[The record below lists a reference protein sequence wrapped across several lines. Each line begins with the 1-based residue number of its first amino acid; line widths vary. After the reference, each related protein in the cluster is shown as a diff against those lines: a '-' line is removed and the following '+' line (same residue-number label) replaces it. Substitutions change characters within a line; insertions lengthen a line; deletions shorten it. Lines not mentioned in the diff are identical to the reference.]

1 MGKQYEELGI
11 TDAFMFA
18 KVMSNKEICKPV
30 LEQILNIKIRD
41 IEYLD
46 YEETIQIAP
55 GSKSIRLDIY
65 VEDDKNTVF
74 NLEMQTTNYEELPKR
89 SRYYQDIIG
98 LKLIEKGQ
106 SYDILK
112 TSYVIFICTFDFFEK
127 NRSIYEFENICVDD
141 SDIKLNDGT
150 HKIFLNTK
158 GNRDGISEELQM
170 LLDYFDGR
178 EPESQLAKDIDRKV
192 FEARNNK
199 QWRREYMSYQM
210 ELDRQYRN
218 GREEGIKEG
227 MEKGSEL
234 ATENIN
240 KLLKILIVEKKY
252 DEIEKIS
259 ENKEYQKELMKKY
272 NVKKEITYKL
282 QKGVSVATSTPTIYI
297 VDKEGKIQFVTDEIS
312 QMLTKLYDLQYEKE
326 EIIRQMADN
335 YLKEKYQSG
344 EKPLLVYFAMDGCSD
359 CEAANPIIEGEKIQ
373 DKYQVVTIYREKDKG
388 KEIIDTYSL
397 LKRVY
402 EITWYPSFVI
412 LDKETRIIGETPLQ
426 ELETL
431 LL

>member
-1 MGKQYEELGI
+1 MLTIISESINIYLNKKVREDKSVSKKYEELGI

-89 SRYYQDIIG
+89 SRYYQDIID

-158 GNRDGISEELQM
+158 GNRDGISKELQM

-210 ELDRQYRN
+210 ELDKQFRN
-218 GREEGIKEG
+218 GREEG
-227 MEKGSEL
+227 MD
-234 ATENIN
+234 NIS
-240 KLLKILIVEKKY
+240 KLLKLLVSEKKY
-252 DEIEKIS
+252 DEIEKNEYS
-259 ENKEYQKELMKKY
+259 E
-272 NVKKEITYKL
+272 
-282 QKGVSVATSTPTIYI
+282 VSLNEVSR
-297 VDKEGKIQFVTDEIS
+297 D
-312 QMLTKLYDLQYEKE
+312 
-326 EIIRQMADN
+326 
-335 YLKEKYQSG
+335 
-344 EKPLLVYFAMDGCSD
+344 
-359 CEAANPIIEGEKIQ
+359 
-373 DKYQVVTIYREKDKG
+373 
-388 KEIIDTYSL
+388 
-397 LKRVY
+397 
-402 EITWYPSFVI
+402 
-412 LDKETRIIGETPLQ
+412 
-426 ELETL
+426 
-431 LL
+431 

>member
-1 MGKQYEELGI
+1 MR
-11 TDAFMFA
+11 
-18 KVMSNKEICKPV
+18 KEICKLV

-89 SRYYQDIIG
+89 SRYYQDIID

-106 SYDILK
+106 SYGILK

-158 GNRDGISEELQM
+158 GNRDDISEELQM

-210 ELDRQYRN
+210 ELDKQYRN
-218 GREEGIKEG
+218 GREEGMAEGREEG
-227 MEKGSEL
+227 MD
-234 ATENIN
+234 NIS
-240 KLLKILIVEKKY
+240 KLLKLLVSEKKY

-259 ENKEYQKELMKKY
+259 EDKEYQMELLKKY
-272 NVKKEITYKL
+272 K
-282 QKGVSVATSTPTIYI
+282 
-297 VDKEGKIQFVTDEIS
+297 
-312 QMLTKLYDLQYEKE
+312 
-326 EIIRQMADN
+326 
-335 YLKEKYQSG
+335 
-344 EKPLLVYFAMDGCSD
+344 
-359 CEAANPIIEGEKIQ
+359 IIE
-373 DKYQVVTIYREKDKG
+373 
-388 KEIIDTYSL
+388 
-397 LKRVY
+397 
-402 EITWYPSFVI
+402 
-412 LDKETRIIGETPLQ
+412 
-426 ELETL
+426 
-431 LL
+431 

>member
-1 MGKQYEELGI
+1 
-11 TDAFMFA
+11 MFA

-89 SRYYQDIIG
+89 SRYYQDIID

-210 ELDRQYRN
+210 ELNQQYKN
-218 GREEGIKEG
+218 GRAEGIEQG
-227 MEKGSEL
+227 MKQGIEQGMKQGIEQGKKQGVQQ
-234 ATENIN
+234 ATEDIN
-240 KLLKILIVEKKY
+240 KLIKVLLSQKKY
-252 DEIEKIS
+252 DELEKMS
-259 ENKEYQKELMKKY
+259 EDKEYQNELMKKY
-272 NVKKEITYKL
+272 N
-282 QKGVSVATSTPTIYI
+282 
-297 VDKEGKIQFVTDEIS
+297 
-312 QMLTKLYDLQYEKE
+312 
-326 EIIRQMADN
+326 
-335 YLKEKYQSG
+335 
-344 EKPLLVYFAMDGCSD
+344 
-359 CEAANPIIEGEKIQ
+359 IIE
-373 DKYQVVTIYREKDKG
+373 
-388 KEIIDTYSL
+388 
-397 LKRVY
+397 
-402 EITWYPSFVI
+402 
-412 LDKETRIIGETPLQ
+412 
-426 ELETL
+426 
-431 LL
+431 

>member
-1 MGKQYEELGI
+1 MLTIISESINIYLNKKVREDKSVSKKYEELGI

-199 QWRREYMSYQM
+199 QWRREYMSLQM
-210 ELDRQYRN
+210 EMNLKYR
-218 GREEGIKEG
+218 EGLKAGE
-227 MEKGSEL
+227 EKGRALGQS
-234 ATENIN
+234 
-240 KLLKILIVEKKY
+240 
-252 DEIEKIS
+252 
-259 ENKEYQKELMKKY
+259 
-272 NVKKEITYKL
+272 
-282 QKGVSVATSTPTIYI
+282 
-297 VDKEGKIQFVTDEIS
+297 EGKIETQKNINRLNKILLSEKRYDDLEKSAQDIEY
-312 QMLTKLYDLQYEKE
+312 QNKLMKEYD
-326 EIIRQMADN
+326 II
-335 YLKEKYQSG
+335 
-344 EKPLLVYFAMDGCSD
+344 
-359 CEAANPIIEGEKIQ
+359 
-373 DKYQVVTIYREKDKG
+373 
-388 KEIIDTYSL
+388 
-397 LKRVY
+397 
-402 EITWYPSFVI
+402 
-412 LDKETRIIGETPLQ
+412 
-426 ELETL
+426 
-431 LL
+431 

>member
-74 NLEMQTTNYEELPKR
+74 ILEMQTTNYEELPKG
-89 SRYYQDIIG
+89 SRYYQDIID

-158 GNRDGISEELQM
+158 GNRDGISKELQM

-178 EPESQLAKDIDRKV
+178 EPESQL
-192 FEARNNK
+192 
-199 QWRREYMSYQM
+199 
-210 ELDRQYRN
+210 
-218 GREEGIKEG
+218 
-227 MEKGSEL
+227 
-234 ATENIN
+234 
-240 KLLKILIVEKKY
+240 
-252 DEIEKIS
+252 
-259 ENKEYQKELMKKY
+259 
-272 NVKKEITYKL
+272 
-282 QKGVSVATSTPTIYI
+282 PH
-297 VDKEGKIQFVTDEIS
+297 
-312 QMLTKLYDLQYEKE
+312 
-326 EIIRQMADN
+326 
-335 YLKEKYQSG
+335 
-344 EKPLLVYFAMDGCSD
+344 
-359 CEAANPIIEGEKIQ
+359 
-373 DKYQVVTIYREKDKG
+373 
-388 KEIIDTYSL
+388 SL
-397 LKRVY
+397 LTEKMQTGKCLKPETINSGGESICHIRWSWISSLGMVERKEWIILASY
-402 EITWYPSFVI
+402 LSF
-412 LDKETRIIGETPLQ
+412 
-426 ELETL
+426 
-431 LL
+431 

>member
-1 MGKQYEELGI
+1 MLTIISESINIYLNKKVREDKSVSKKYEELGI

-55 GSKSIRLDIY
+55 GSKSIKLDIY

-89 SRYYQDIIG
+89 SRYYQDIID

-210 ELDRQYRN
+210 ELDKQFRN
-218 GREEGIKEG
+218 GREEG
-227 MEKGSEL
+227 MD
-234 ATENIN
+234 NIS
-240 KLLKILIVEKKY
+240 KLLKLLVSEKKY

-259 ENKEYQKELMKKY
+259 EDKEYQKELLKKY
-272 NVKKEITYKL
+272 K
-282 QKGVSVATSTPTIYI
+282 
-297 VDKEGKIQFVTDEIS
+297 
-312 QMLTKLYDLQYEKE
+312 
-326 EIIRQMADN
+326 
-335 YLKEKYQSG
+335 
-344 EKPLLVYFAMDGCSD
+344 
-359 CEAANPIIEGEKIQ
+359 IIE
-373 DKYQVVTIYREKDKG
+373 
-388 KEIIDTYSL
+388 
-397 LKRVY
+397 
-402 EITWYPSFVI
+402 
-412 LDKETRIIGETPLQ
+412 
-426 ELETL
+426 
-431 LL
+431 